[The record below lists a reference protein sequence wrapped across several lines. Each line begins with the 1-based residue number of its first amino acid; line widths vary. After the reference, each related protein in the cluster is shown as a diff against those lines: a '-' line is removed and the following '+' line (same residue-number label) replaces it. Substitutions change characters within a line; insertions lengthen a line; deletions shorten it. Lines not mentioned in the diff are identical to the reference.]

1 MVGQTRSAVQTPRL
15 HLWQRRCT
23 CLPNP
28 IQSSYKG
35 PFSLRPQF
43 DPKGWSHWP
52 DHEEF
57 STEFMRLLGAA
68 QEGGSIISECFLTA
82 SRIDASNEDSWF
94 QEWKRIADASNE
106 RAERA
111 I

>member
-1 MVGQTRSAVQTPRL
+1 
-15 HLWQRRCT
+15 
-23 CLPNP
+23 
-28 IQSSYKG
+28 
-35 PFSLRPQF
+35 LRPQF

-82 SRIDASNEDSWF
+82 SRIDPSDEDTWF

-106 RAERA
+106 RATGLSRVA
-111 I
+111 IF